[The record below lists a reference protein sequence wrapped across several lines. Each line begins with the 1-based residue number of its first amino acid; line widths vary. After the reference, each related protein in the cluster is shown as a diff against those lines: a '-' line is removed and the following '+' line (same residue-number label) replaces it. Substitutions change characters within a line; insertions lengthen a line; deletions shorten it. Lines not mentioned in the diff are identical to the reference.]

1 MATLF
6 IADLHLQTEEPAIT
20 AGFLR
25 FLRGE
30 AKSADAL
37 YILGD
42 LFEAWIGDDDPN
54 PLHREIAAAI
64 KVLVDSGVPCYFI
77 HGNRDFLIGQR
88 YARESGMT
96 LLPEEQVLNLYGRNI
111 LIMHGD
117 TLCTDD
123 TGYLA
128 FRAKVHTPWIQKVF
142 LALPLFIRNRIAAR
156 MRAGSKAANSSKSM
170 TIMDVNPQA
179 VVKVMEKHRVQWLIH
194 GHTHRPDVHS
204 LIANGEPAHRF
215 RRLAQRR
222 IDGQSYAGRCR
233 TDRLPVLTPP
243 RLFAHFPTTQPFSL
257 PVLHAILCALESSVF
272 RTTGVLR
279 RMSSR
284 NNPARVAIV
293 MGSKSDWATMQFAA
307 EIFEILNVPHHVEV
321 VSAHRTPDK
330 LFSFAESAEENGYE
344 VIIAGAGGAAHLPGM
359 IAAKTLVPVLGVPVQ
374 SAALSGVD
382 SLYSIV
388 QMPRG
393 IPVGTLAIGKAGA
406 ANAALLAAQILAT
419 HDKDLHQRLAEWRKA
434 QTDEVLDNPDPRGA
448 A

>member
-54 PLHREIAAAI
+54 PLHREMAAAI
-64 KVLVDSGVPCYFI
+64 KALVDSGVPCYFI

-96 LLPEEQVLNLYGRNI
+96 LLPEEQVLDLYGRNI
-111 LIMHGD
+111 LIKHGD

-179 VVKVMEKHRVQWLIH
+179 VVNVMEKHRVQWLIH

-204 LIANGEPAHRF
+204 LIANGEPAHR
-215 RRLAQRR
+215 
-222 IDGQSYAGRCR
+222 
-233 TDRLPVLTPP
+233 V
-243 RLFAHFPTTQPFSL
+243 
-257 PVLHAILCALESSVF
+257 
-272 RTTGVLR
+272 
-279 RMSSR
+279 
-284 NNPARVAIV
+284 
-293 MGSKSDWATMQFAA
+293 
-307 EIFEILNVPHHVEV
+307 
-321 VSAHRTPDK
+321 
-330 LFSFAESAEENGYE
+330 
-344 VIIAGAGGAAHLPGM
+344 
-359 IAAKTLVPVLGVPVQ
+359 VLGAWHSEGSMVKVTPE
-374 SAALSGVD
+374 GVE
-382 SLYSIV
+382 LIAF
-388 QMPRG
+388 PF
-393 IPVGTLAIGKAGA
+393 
-406 ANAALLAAQILAT
+406 
-419 HDKDLHQRLAEWRKA
+419 
-434 QTDEVLDNPDPRGA
+434 
-448 A
+448 

>member
-20 AGFLR
+20 AGFQR

-54 PLHREIAAAI
+54 PLHREMAAAI
-64 KVLVDSGVPCYFI
+64 HALVDSGVPCYFI
-77 HGNRDFLIGQR
+77 HGNRDFLIGKR

-96 LLPEEQVLNLYGRNI
+96 LLPEEQVLDLYGRRV

-179 VVKVMEKHRVQWLIH
+179 VVSVMEKHGVQWLIH

-204 LIANGEPAHRF
+204 LIANGEPAHR
-215 RRLAQRR
+215 
-222 IDGQSYAGRCR
+222 
-233 TDRLPVLTPP
+233 V
-243 RLFAHFPTTQPFSL
+243 
-257 PVLHAILCALESSVF
+257 
-272 RTTGVLR
+272 
-279 RMSSR
+279 
-284 NNPARVAIV
+284 
-293 MGSKSDWATMQFAA
+293 
-307 EIFEILNVPHHVEV
+307 
-321 VSAHRTPDK
+321 
-330 LFSFAESAEENGYE
+330 
-344 VIIAGAGGAAHLPGM
+344 
-359 IAAKTLVPVLGVPVQ
+359 VLGAWHTEGSMVKVTPE
-374 SAALSGVD
+374 GVEP
-382 SLYSIV
+382 IAF
-388 QMPRG
+388 PF
-393 IPVGTLAIGKAGA
+393 
-406 ANAALLAAQILAT
+406 
-419 HDKDLHQRLAEWRKA
+419 
-434 QTDEVLDNPDPRGA
+434 
-448 A
+448 

>member
-54 PLHREIAAAI
+54 PLHREMAAAI
-64 KVLVDSGVPCYFI
+64 HALVDSGVPCYFI
-77 HGNRDFLIGQR
+77 HGNRDFLIGKR

-96 LLPEEQVLNLYGRNI
+96 LLPEEQVLDLYGRKV

-142 LALPLFIRNRIAAR
+142 LALPLFIRNRIATR

-179 VVKVMEKHRVQWLIH
+179 VVRVMEKHEVQWLIH

-204 LIANGEPAHRF
+204 LIANGQPAHR
-215 RRLAQRR
+215 
-222 IDGQSYAGRCR
+222 
-233 TDRLPVLTPP
+233 V
-243 RLFAHFPTTQPFSL
+243 
-257 PVLHAILCALESSVF
+257 
-272 RTTGVLR
+272 
-279 RMSSR
+279 
-284 NNPARVAIV
+284 
-293 MGSKSDWATMQFAA
+293 
-307 EIFEILNVPHHVEV
+307 
-321 VSAHRTPDK
+321 
-330 LFSFAESAEENGYE
+330 
-344 VIIAGAGGAAHLPGM
+344 
-359 IAAKTLVPVLGVPVQ
+359 VLGAWHTEGSMVKVTPE
-374 SAALSGVD
+374 GVE
-382 SLYSIV
+382 LIAF
-388 QMPRG
+388 PF
-393 IPVGTLAIGKAGA
+393 
-406 ANAALLAAQILAT
+406 
-419 HDKDLHQRLAEWRKA
+419 
-434 QTDEVLDNPDPRGA
+434 
-448 A
+448 

>member
-54 PLHREIAAAI
+54 PLHREMAHAI
-64 KVLVDSGVPCYFI
+64 HALVDSGVPCYFI
-77 HGNRDFLIGQR
+77 HGNRDFLIGKR

-96 LLPEEQVLNLYGRNI
+96 LLPEEQVLDLYGRKV

-179 VVKVMEKHRVQWLIH
+179 VVRVMEKHDVQWLIH

-204 LIANGEPAHRF
+204 LLANGQPAHR
-215 RRLAQRR
+215 
-222 IDGQSYAGRCR
+222 
-233 TDRLPVLTPP
+233 V
-243 RLFAHFPTTQPFSL
+243 
-257 PVLHAILCALESSVF
+257 
-272 RTTGVLR
+272 
-279 RMSSR
+279 
-284 NNPARVAIV
+284 
-293 MGSKSDWATMQFAA
+293 
-307 EIFEILNVPHHVEV
+307 
-321 VSAHRTPDK
+321 
-330 LFSFAESAEENGYE
+330 
-344 VIIAGAGGAAHLPGM
+344 
-359 IAAKTLVPVLGVPVQ
+359 VLGAWHTEGSMVKVTPE
-374 SAALSGVD
+374 GVE
-382 SLYSIV
+382 LIAF
-388 QMPRG
+388 PF
-393 IPVGTLAIGKAGA
+393 
-406 ANAALLAAQILAT
+406 
-419 HDKDLHQRLAEWRKA
+419 
-434 QTDEVLDNPDPRGA
+434 
-448 A
+448 